1 MEGRD
6 EEREGGKREGREGG
20 QEGEVSQ
27 TNLLI
32 GPRLP
37 KEGLDQH
44 LDLRESPLAVYIL
57 PQDLRT
63 LWIRVDLW
71 CTTLFEFNQRAQR
84 SERRH
89 QEQNKG
95 GGGRGGRMPG
105 GEEDGRGEGGHQE
118 ERS

>member
-1 MEGRD
+1 M
-6 EEREGGKREGREGG
+6 
-20 QEGEVSQ
+20 SQ

-84 SERRH
+84 SESRH

-95 GGGRGGRMPG
+95 GGGSGWEDARRRGKEDTKRREGK
-105 GEEDGRGEGGHQE
+105 GEEQQNAYSMASRTTPRGVC
-118 ERS
+118 